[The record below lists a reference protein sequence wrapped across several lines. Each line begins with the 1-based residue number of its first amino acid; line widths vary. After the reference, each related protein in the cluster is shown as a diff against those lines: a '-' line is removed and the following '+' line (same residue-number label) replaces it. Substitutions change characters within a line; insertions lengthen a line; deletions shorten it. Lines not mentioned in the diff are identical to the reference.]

1 MAVKQTPLIAQY
13 LSVKQRVPD
22 AILFFRLG
30 DFYEMF
36 FEDAELGA
44 RVLDIQL
51 TSRSK
56 DGVPLC
62 GVPYHAAEPY
72 IAKLLKAGHKVAIC
86 EQGAQEM
93 RADGKPRGIM
103 TRQIVRVITPGTV
116 GEETVLVAGEK
127 NYLVAIVRED
137 AEIDLTPDPFPH
149 GKGNLNAGRTD
160 QGIDLTP
167 DPFPH
172 GEGNLNAERAD
183 QGIDLTPE
191 SFPHG
196 EGDRSAE
203 GADARGERAA
213 GQRTLAGGAGIS
225 SGQAQR
231 RPPEDREGM
240 IGAGG
245 HGALPDSRSRVQEK
259 GTAEMARDPTASGGY
274 AVAAV
279 DVSTGEFVAAR
290 ISNRHAI
297 AEELARLAPREVVY
311 PAGDAE
317 LKALLEEYP
326 APVTALT
333 AGAQPGEAARAAL
346 LRRFDAGAI
355 AGLAPPIVRA
365 AGAALGY
372 LEANFG
378 SDLAHLAPPAV
389 YRAAEFMMVDE
400 TTRRHLELVAS
411 SDGARRGSLLAIL
424 DETVTAAGA
433 RTLANWIVYP
443 LLDLGA
449 IADRHDAVGE
459 LFDCDL
465 GGVVDSSLKRIGDLE
480 RTAGRIGAMRASPR
494 DCVRLGGALEAA
506 AALRDW
512 MGARK
517 CPMLREL
524 AARIAPDPALA
535 PLIAATL
542 GDEPPVNPRD
552 GNVIRAG
559 FSAEVDELRG
569 LASGARGVLARL
581 EVSERE
587 RTGIPSLK
595 VRYNNVFG
603 YYIEVT
609 RTHLERVPADYQRK
623 QTIAGGERF
632 TTAALKELEG
642 KILSAERSLGEL
654 ELQIFTRLLRDLQ
667 AHSAAILAAAR
678 AIGEFDALASMAKV
692 ARRRGYVRPAMN
704 ASRRI
709 VIRDGRHPV
718 LEAGMRAGEFVPNDL
733 EADPETRQLL
743 LITGPNMAGKSTYL
757 RQVALIV
764 IMAHIGSFVPATEA
778 AIGIVDSVM
787 TRIGA
792 RDELRRG
799 ESTFMVEMSET
810 ARLLGGLTERSLLL
824 LDEVGR
830 GTSTFDGLAIAWA
843 VAEYLH
849 DSARA
854 KVLFATHFHEL
865 TDLARERPRVKN
877 LSMAVREW
885 GGEVLFLRR
894 VIEEPAS
901 RSYGIEV
908 ARIAGLPESIIA
920 RAREILSN
928 LEQGEL
934 DESGGVRL
942 AHERRAT
949 RASPQLGLFAAA
961 EGRVI
966 DELRALDIERMTP
979 VEALSALARLRA
991 RLKKDGV

>member
-36 FEDAELGA
+36 FEDAEVGA

-56 DGVPLC
+56 DGIPLC
-62 GVPYHAAEPY
+62 GVPYHSAEPY
-72 IAKLLKAGHKVAIC
+72 IARLVKAGHKVAIC
-86 EQGAQEM
+86 EQGAPEA
-93 RADGKPRGIM
+93 RIDGKPRGIM
-103 TRQIVRVITPGTV
+103 PRQIVRVITPGTI
-116 GEETVLVAGEK
+116 GEETVLIAGEK
-127 NYLVAIVRED
+127 NYLAAIVGED
-137 AEIDLTPDPFPH
+137 SQIDLTPDPFSQV
-149 GKGNLNAGRTD
+149 KGNQIRAREKVAGGEAVPGAEPAQEHPHPRGAVAGRENT
-160 QGIDLTP
+160 
-167 DPFPH
+167 
-172 GEGNLNAERAD
+172 
-183 QGIDLTPE
+183 
-191 SFPHG
+191 
-196 EGDRSAE
+196 
-203 GADARGERAA
+203 
-213 GQRTLAGGAGIS
+213 
-225 SGQAQR
+225 
-231 RPPEDREGM
+231 
-240 IGAGG
+240 
-245 HGALPDSRSRVQEK
+245 
-259 GTAEMARDPTASGGY
+259 SGGY
-274 AVAAV
+274 AIAAI
-279 DVSTGEFVAAR
+279 DVSTGEFIAAR
-290 ISNRHAI
+290 VAGRHALR
-297 AEELARLAPREVVY
+297 EELARLAPREVVFFG
-311 PAGDAE
+311 AGIE
-317 LKALLEEYP
+317 LKVILEGL
-326 APVTALT
+326 AATFTALEPD
-333 AGAQPGEAARAAL
+333 ADRADPRAALAARFGQDSVAALDEGLARAA
-346 LRRFDAGAI
+346 D
-355 AGLAPPIVRA
+355 
-365 AGAALGY
+365 AALGY
-372 LEANFG
+372 LERNFG
-378 SDLAHLAPPAV
+378 HDLAHLAAPAV
-389 YRAAEFMMVDE
+389 YQAAEYMMIDE

-411 SDGARRGSLLAIL
+411 SDGARRGSLLSIL

-433 RTLANWIVYP
+433 RTLAKWIVYP
-443 LLDLGA
+443 MLAPRA

-459 LFDCDL
+459 LFDADL
-465 GGVVDSSLKRIGDLE
+465 GGAVAEALKRIGDLE
-480 RTAGRIGAMRASPR
+480 RLAGRLGAMRASPR
-494 DCVRLGGALEAA
+494 DCLRLAQALEAA
-506 AALRDW
+506 ISLREWMQSRQSALI
-512 MGARK
+512 
-517 CPMLREL
+517 REL

-535 PLIAATL
+535 PLINDTL

-552 GNVIRAG
+552 GNLIRAG

-569 LASGARGVLARL
+569 LSSGAREVLARL

-587 RTGIPSLK
+587 RTGIATLK

-609 RTHLERVPADYQRK
+609 RTYLERVPADYERK

-632 TTAALKELEG
+632 TTSALKDLER
-642 KILSAERSLGEL
+642 KILSAESGLKEL
-654 ELQIFTRLLRDLQ
+654 ELQLFTRLLRDLQ

-678 AIGEFDALASMAKV
+678 AISKFDALASLAKV
-692 ARRRGYVRPAMN
+692 ARRRGYVRPEMN
-704 ASRRI
+704 SSRR
-709 VIRDGRHPV
+709 VRIRDGRHPV

-733 EADPETRQLL
+733 DADPDTRQLL

-764 IMAHIGSFVPATEA
+764 IMAHLGSFVPATEA
-778 AIGIVDSVM
+778 SIGIVDSVM

-810 ARLLGGLTERSLLL
+810 ARLLGGLTDRSLLL

-894 VIEEPAS
+894 VIEQPAS

-908 ARIAGLPESIIA
+908 ARLAGLPDSIIA

-942 AHERRAT
+942 AHERRIERIAQ
-949 RASPQLGLFAAA
+949 PQLGLFASV
-961 EGRVI
+961 ENRVA
-966 DELRALDIERMTP
+966 DELRALEVDRLTP
-979 VEALSALARLRA
+979 VDALNVLAALRA
-991 RLKKDGV
+991 RLKKDGT